1 MGSNAQMST
10 ILEEFKSITRA
21 LNDAGIDYAVC
32 GGWAMAIHGLP
43 RATMDIDL
51 LVLSKDVA
59 RIWQIAQELGYDV
72 EGLPLHFDVEI
83 RRISKIDT
91 VSKQLIT
98 LDLLL
103 VGDTIKDVWE
113 TRELVD
119 WSEGSSW
126 VVSAD
131 GLIKMKLLAG
141 RKQDLADIERLREAS
156 DEG

>member
-1 MGSNAQMST
+1 MST
-10 ILEEFKSITRA
+10 LLEEFKSITRA

-51 LVLSKDVA
+51 LVLENDLDKIL
-59 RIWQIAQELGYDV
+59 RIAGNSGFDV

-83 RRISKIDT
+83 RRVSKIDS
-91 VSKQLIT
+91 VSKQLVT

-103 VGDTIKDVWE
+103 VGDSIADVWE
-113 TRELVD
+113 SRALLN
-119 WSEGSSW
+119 WKEGSSW

-131 GLIKMKLLAG
+131 GLIKMKMLAG
-141 RKQDLADIERLREAS
+141 RKQDLADIEKLREAF
-156 DEG
+156 DES